1 MAESNNDLPQHNEL
15 MWPTLK
21 AIKALGGSAHISEI
35 LSKVAEI
42 EGFSE
47 EAQSIPHVSG
57 NQTRLG
63 YRLAWARTWL
73 KNGGAI
79 ENSDRGVWSLTDKGE
94 KLKKEQIS
102 EIVKQVKLA
111 QSRRKKPDANQK
123 DHVIRAEFLLISTPE
138 DNDNGIGEEEWKN
151 ILLDM
156 LINIPP
162 DAFERLA
169 QRILRESNFTTV
181 EVTGRSGDGGI
192 DGTGILQLNLI
203 TFLVAF
209 QCKRYQGSVGP
220 GDIRDFR
227 GAVMGRCEKGLFI
240 TTGTFT
246 NQATKEARRDGAL
259 AIDLVDG
266 SRLCELLKSLALGVK
281 TETVEK
287 ITIEYD
293 WFAGL

>member
-1 MAESNNDLPQHNEL
+1 MAESNNDIPQHNEL